1 MGPGLTAS
9 LLPLLTPGFR
19 GHYACDME
27 VNLTPDQK
35 DFVRRAIE
43 SGRLSREEEAVK
55 EALSLWEDRERK
67 RLEILSA
74 LDEAE
79 ASLSN
84 GEGREITPDSA
95 RELADSVKRLGRA
108 RLASQE
114 HRS

>member
-1 MGPGLTAS
+1 
-9 LLPLLTPGFR
+9 
-19 GHYACDME
+19 ME

-55 EALSLWEDRERK
+55 EALSLWEDRERE

-84 GEGREITPDSA
+84 GKGHELTPDSA
-95 RELADSVKRLGRA
+95 RELADNVKRHGRA

>member
-1 MGPGLTAS
+1 
-9 LLPLLTPGFR
+9 
-19 GHYACDME
+19 ME
-27 VNLTPDQK
+27 IDLTPDQR

-55 EALSLWEDRERK
+55 EALSLWEDRERR

-74 LDEAE
+74 IDEAE

-84 GEGREITPDSA
+84 GESREITPDSV
-95 RELADSVKRLGRA
+95 RQLADNVKRRGRA

-114 HRS
+114 HRP

>member
-84 GEGREITPDSA
+84 GKGHELTPDSA
-95 RELADSVKRLGRA
+95 RELAHSVKRRGRA

>member
-1 MGPGLTAS
+1 
-9 LLPLLTPGFR
+9 
-19 GHYACDME
+19 ME

-55 EALSLWEDRERK
+55 EALSLWEDRERR

-74 LDEAE
+74 IDEAE
-79 ASLSN
+79 VSLSK

-95 RELADSVKRLGRA
+95 RELADNVKRRGRD

>member
-1 MGPGLTAS
+1 
-9 LLPLLTPGFR
+9 
-19 GHYACDME
+19 ME
-27 VNLTPDQK
+27 IDLTPDQR

-55 EALSLWEDRERK
+55 EALSLWEDRERR

-74 LDEAE
+74 IDEAE
-79 ASLSN
+79 ASLLN
-84 GEGREITPDSA
+84 GKGREITPDSA
-95 RELADSVKRLGRA
+95 RELADSIKRRGRA

>member
-1 MGPGLTAS
+1 
-9 LLPLLTPGFR
+9 
-19 GHYACDME
+19 ME

-43 SGRLSREEEAVK
+43 SGRLSREEEAVR
-55 EALSLWEDRERK
+55 EALSLWEDRDRK

-79 ASLSN
+79 ASLSS
-84 GEGREITPDSA
+84 GKGRELTPDSA
-95 RELADSVKRLGRA
+95 RELADNIKRRGRA